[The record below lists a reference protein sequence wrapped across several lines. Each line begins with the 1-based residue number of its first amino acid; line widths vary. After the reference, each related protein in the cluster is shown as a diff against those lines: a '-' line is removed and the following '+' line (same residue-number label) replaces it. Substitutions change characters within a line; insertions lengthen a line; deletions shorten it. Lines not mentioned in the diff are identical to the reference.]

1 MTVPQDV
8 SPDRNP
14 LTSWLK
20 HHRAVLQ
27 WACANAFETKDHP
40 EKGRDHVFLIQ
51 LEAVVHPTSREHTAV
66 KPRLQIN
73 RTSLVNHVY
82 LFDKYPGVVAMFTQQ
97 KEADDIQG
105 EAEGTVS
112 YNMLIQYDAEW
123 QLQQMTWDQ
132 REFDGLEKQKD
143 WVGVL
148 LSITKG
154 MKEFK
159 MVNGNPVRQ
168 Q

>member
-8 SPDRNP
+8 SPDRNA

-20 HHRAVLQ
+20 HHCAVLQ
-27 WACANAFETKDHP
+27 WACVNAFETKDQP
-40 EKGRDHVFLIQ
+40 EKGLDHVFLIQ
-51 LEAVVHPTSREHTAV
+51 LEEVHPTSRKHTAV

-82 LFDKYPGVVAMFTQQ
+82 LFHKYPGVVAMFTQQ
-97 KEADDIQG
+97 KEADGIQG

-112 YNMLIQYDAEW
+112 YNMLIQYGVKW

-132 REFDGLEKQKD
+132 REFDELEKQKD
-143 WVGVL
+143 WVDVL